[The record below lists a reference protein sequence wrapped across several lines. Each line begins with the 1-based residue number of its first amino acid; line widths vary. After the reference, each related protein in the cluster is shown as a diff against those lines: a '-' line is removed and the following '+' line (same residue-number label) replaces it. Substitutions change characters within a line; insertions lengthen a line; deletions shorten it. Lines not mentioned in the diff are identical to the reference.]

1 MVRLADVDLN
11 LLLALDALLRERSVT
26 HAGAALGLSQPAMSH
41 ALARLRELFG
51 DELLVRRNNDMEPT
65 ALAESLVAPLAD
77 VLGRVEALLWRDRGF
92 DPATAGRELVIAMT
106 DFVEATLMP
115 VALPRL
121 RAGAGL
127 RVRLRRLGAELPDR
141 ALADGDIDLAV
152 GTILS
157 PPAAMRV
164 TTLYRETFAVIVRRG
179 HPCLAAPL
187 TPAAYAALAHVLI
200 AAPGDGPGLVDLALE
215 EHGLRRNVALR
226 TPHFLTV
233 APLVAASDLICT
245 VPSRIARA
253 VSDGR
258 GIVVLD
264 PPLPVHGFDVQM
276 FWHPRRERDPAVQWL
291 RERLRAAAATLAD
304 PSR

>member
-1 MVRLADVDLN
+1 LGVFV
-11 LLLALDALLRERSVT
+11 LRIGSAPRAFAWWR
-26 HAGAALGLSQPAMSH
+26 HANFDPVPSH
-41 ALARLRELFG
+41 ALAKLRELFG
-51 DELLVRRNNDMEPT
+51 DELLVRRNNEMEPT
-65 ALAESLVAPLAD
+65 ALAESLVAPLTD
-77 VLGRVEALLWRDRGF
+77 VLGRIEALLWSDRGF
-92 DPATAGRELVIAMT
+92 DPVTADRELVIAMT

-115 VALPRL
+115 AALPRL
-121 RAGAGL
+121 AAGARL
-127 RVRLRRLGAELPDR
+127 RVRLRRLGTELPER
-141 ALADGDIDLAV
+141 VLADGDIDLAI

-164 TTLYRETFAVIVRRG
+164 TTLYREGFAVIVRRG

-187 TPAAYAALAHVLI
+187 TPTAYAGLAHILI

-215 EHGLRRNVALR
+215 EHGLRRNVVLR
-226 TPHFLTV
+226 APHFLTV

-253 VSDGR
+253 VSEGH

-264 PPLPVHGFDVQM
+264 PPLPIDGFDVQM

-291 RERLRAAAATLAD
+291 REQLRAAAATLVT
-304 PSR
+304 